1 MYKLY
6 LSPLQFDD
14 GEGTGEA
21 QGTETQGTVGEAQEA
36 SEEKESP
43 EGEPKKKADL
53 KALLKEDAELKA
65 QYDKAIQSQ
74 ITRRFKDVDALR
86 EKSVALDNLTNL
98 VRSAFPDAPQDG
110 DPNNL
115 LTYLQGKSDLFAEAA
130 SQAGMTVEAYRRMQ
144 EMEAKNRA
152 LLGEQRA
159 MQEEARRQE
168 LYAKWDSEIPE
179 VKAIY
184 PDFDEQEEMTN
195 EETGERFT
203 TLLSQGWTM
212 RQAYEAIHMH
222 EIMDKTAQAVKKQ
235 TAMDTAKQIKTGQ
248 GDVKES
254 ATGKTALS
262 PVGSDLG
269 KMSTKEIED
278 IVRRVSGGE
287 RVVL

>member
-36 SEEKESP
+36 SEEKKSP

-65 QYDKAIQSQ
+65 QYDKAVQSQ
-74 ITRRFKDVDALR
+74 ITRRFKDYEGLR
-86 EKSVALDNLTNL
+86 ERSQALDNLSNL

-110 DPNNL
+110 DANAL
-115 LTYLQGKSDLFAEAA
+115 FTYLQGKSDLFTEAA

>member
-36 SEEKESP
+36 SEEKKSP

-74 ITRRFKDVDALR
+74 ITRRFKDYEGLR
-86 EKSVALDNLTNL
+86 ERSQAFDNLSNL

-110 DPNNL
+110 DANSL
-115 LTYLQGKSDLFAEAA
+115 FMYLQGKSDLFTEAA

-168 LYAKWDSEIPE
+168 MYAMWDAQVPE

-184 PDFDEQEEMTN
+184 PDFDEQEEMLN

-212 RQAYEAIHMH
+212 LQAYEAIHMH

-235 TAMDTAKQIKTGQ
+235 TAMDTARQIKVGQ

-269 KMSTKEIED
+269 KMSNKEIED
-278 IVRRVSGGE
+278 IIKRVAGGE
-287 RVVL
+287 RVIL